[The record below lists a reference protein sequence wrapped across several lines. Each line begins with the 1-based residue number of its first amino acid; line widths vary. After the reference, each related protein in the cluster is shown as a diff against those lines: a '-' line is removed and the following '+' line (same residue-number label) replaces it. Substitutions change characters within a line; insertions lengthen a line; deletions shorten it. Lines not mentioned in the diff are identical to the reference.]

1 MKKNE
6 TVKSIIMRCMVMRL
20 DEEESLAYLK
30 EHEYDLSRAQF
41 YRIKKNIRD
50 TRFERLSEIAKG
62 FIDHHLERMDTLDL
76 VNREMWQKYRKG
88 DYKALDAL
96 SKIAET
102 QPLISNYY
110 DATKMVIEDQE
121 AKIKGEREWKKHM
134 HPPKGMNKVIMDDDG
149 EFYWSK
155 PDEDV
160 MDVITKSDEEIAE
173 FKKKYGLDKL
183 KK

>member
-1 MKKNE
+1 MSKNDSI
-6 TVKSIIMRCMVMRL
+6 KSLIMRCMIMRL
-20 DEEESLAYLK
+20 DEKESLAYLK
-30 EHEYDLSRAQF
+30 EQESEISSRQF
-41 YRIKKNIRD
+41 YRITKNIRD

-62 FIDHHLERMDTLDL
+62 FVDHHLDQMDTLDL

-110 DATKMVIEDQE
+110 DATKMVIEDQQ
-121 AKIKGEREWKKHM
+121 AKIKGELEFQKHM
-134 HPPKGMNKVIMDDDG
+134 HPPKGCRKVTVDEES

-155 PDEDV
+155 SDE
-160 MDVITKSDEEIAE
+160 DVITKTDEEIAE
-173 FKKKYGLDKL
+173 FKKKWGLDKL